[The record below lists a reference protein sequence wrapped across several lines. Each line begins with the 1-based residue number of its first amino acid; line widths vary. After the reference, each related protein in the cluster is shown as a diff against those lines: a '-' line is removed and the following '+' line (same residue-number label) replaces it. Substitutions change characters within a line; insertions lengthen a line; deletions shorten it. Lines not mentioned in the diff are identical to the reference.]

1 MPHRLGL
8 LLLAGLLVSLAAA
21 DRLDQLLEE
30 ARQATTATCRF
41 TQSTHLRSEDPAAG
55 DPYAGELHLAKP
67 DRYDLTYTK
76 PDDDEYT
83 LRFLSDGTTTWKV
96 EQLFANI
103 EPDVT
108 SAAVAEGDGP
118 ARHLALLLHGDR
130 AALEAD
136 FTLST
141 RDADGGGLVLS
152 LIPRDADIAARL
164 AGIEVDL
171 AADGAITALRIDE
184 AGPNRITITVEALTF
199 DTPQP
204 EGLYSWK
211 TP

>member
-21 DRLDQLLEE
+21 DRLDQLLEK

-55 DPYAGELHLAKP
+55 ETYAGVLYLAKP

-96 EQLFANI
+96 EQLFAHLDA
-103 EPDVT
+103 DVT
-108 SAAVAEGDGP
+108 SAPVAEGGGP
-118 ARHLALLLHGDR
+118 ARHLALLLQGDR
-130 AALEAD
+130 AALETD
-136 FTLST
+136 FTLTT
-141 RDADGGGLVLS
+141 REAEGDGLILVLA
-152 LIPRDADIAARL
+152 PRDADIAARL

-171 AADGAITALRIDE
+171 TADGAITTLRIDE
-184 AGPNRITITVEALTF
+184 AGPNRITITVLELTY
-199 DTPQP
+199 DAPQP
-204 EGLYSWK
+204 DDLYSWK